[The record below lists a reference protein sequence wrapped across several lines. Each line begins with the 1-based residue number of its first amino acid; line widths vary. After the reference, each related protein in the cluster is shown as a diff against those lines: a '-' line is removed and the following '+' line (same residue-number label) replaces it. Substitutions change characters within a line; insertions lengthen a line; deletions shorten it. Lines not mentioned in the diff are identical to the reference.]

1 MKEAPT
7 SAEVSA
13 HVTQYDDAP
22 VQKDIALLAFHV
34 ASNGSM
40 AKYDLSDQAITTFE
54 DDTGIDASASTNE
67 IRDTS
72 SKYWSGGQWTN
83 VTFSATGSD
92 QSWTVP
98 SGVTK
103 AIFKCW
109 GSSSQSSPTGS
120 SGDAN
125 EGGYSVGTL
134 STTAAD
140 VYRIIVGNASGYGGG
155 HQGYGHHW
163 SGGLAGVF
171 TGTGT
176 WSATST
182 TDQGHAVIIAGGAG
196 AESYNVT
203 HGSGHQKGGPGGG
216 TTGGD
221 GGFPSGYLVAA
232 TGGTQSGPGTGSTGS
247 GGSSPYTPNVMEGGE
262 VHNTFYS
269 GNARGG
275 AGGAGY
281 YGGGGGSQ
289 YSSIA
294 SGGAGGS
301 GFVHSSM
308 TDAQTYPYG
317 SASDRFEGG
326 TGNADLA
333 WTDSDRPS
341 GVGQNGNAGAV
352 VVKYQLFNDMTLV
365 STASTADSVP
375 TKGDL
380 VMTISSGVGT
390 TSIGDG
396 TNGDIRAF
404 ISRDGGTT
412 YTQVTLTDQGTSGG
426 HKVLAAHD
434 VDISSQPS
442 GTSMRYKITT
452 HNQGSTLETRIQAV
466 SLGWS

>member
-1 MKEAPT
+1 MAITKVSNDLLSTPAST
-7 SAEVSA
+7 TEVE
-13 HVTQYDDAP
+13 
-22 VQKDIALLAFHV
+22 KDIALLAFHV

-67 IRDTS
+67 IRDTTA
-72 SKYWSGGQWTN
+72 KYWSGGQWTN

-109 GSSSQSSPTGS
+109 GSSCEAASYQSSG
-120 SGDAN
+120 GDN

-134 STTAAD
+134 ATTAGD
-140 VYRIIVGNASGYGGG
+140 VYRIIVGNNSGYGGSYQSHG
-155 HQGYGHHW
+155 QNY
-163 SGGLAGVF
+163 SGGLSGVF

-176 WSATST
+176 WDATST
-182 TDQGHAVIIAGGAG
+182 TDQGHAVIVAGGCG
-196 AESYNVT
+196 AESYGDT
-203 HGSGHQKGGPGGG
+203 HGTLQEGGAGGG
-216 TTGGD
+216 TTGED
-221 GGFPSGYLVAA
+221 GHSNTGYLGKA
-232 TGGTQSGPGTGSTGS
+232 TGGSQTAVGVGSTGS
-247 GGSSPYTPNVMEGGE
+247 GGNSPYTPQVMQGGQA
-262 VHNTFYS
+262 HATFYS
-269 GNARGG
+269 GSSRGG
-275 AGGAGY
+275 SGGGGY

-289 YSSIA
+289 YSSI
-294 SGGAGGS
+294 SNGGAGGS

-308 TDAQTYPYG
+308 TDATTYPNG
-317 SASDRFEGG
+317 SAADRFDGG

-341 GVGQNGNAGAV
+341 GVGKDYNDGAV

-365 STASTADSVP
+365 STASTADSAP

-380 VMTISSGVGT
+380 VMTVSSGVGS

-396 TNGDIRAF
+396 TDGDIRAF
-404 ISRDGGTT
+404 ISRDGTT
-412 YTQVTLTDQGTSGG
+412 YTQATLTDQGTSGG
-426 HKVLAAHD
+426 HKVLTAHD
-434 VDISSQPS
+434 VDISGQPS